1 MPGYNIT
8 MTRYNV
14 TISAGGNEY
23 LFSRI
28 VDAGNIP
35 DAINDAL
42 KRVRFECPWM
52 IPFRP
57 ESIEQ
62 VGPACCGWNKPLTRP
77 GRTPIFRYR
86 VRCLSRFHEDEL
98 AEYYVWATCKEEAV
112 NYVREKIGLN
122 NIKIK
127 AEECNVPDA

>member
-1 MPGYNIT
+1 MPKYK
-8 MTRYNV
+8 V
-14 TISAGGNEY
+14 EISAGRREY
-23 LFSRI
+23 LFSRN
-28 VDAGNIP
+28 VDAENVP

-42 KRVRFECPWM
+42 KQVAFNWPWM

-57 ESIEQ
+57 ESIER
-62 VGPACCGWNKPLTRP
+62 VVPACCGWNKPLTHP
-77 GRTPIFRYR
+77 GSTLVFRYKI
-86 VRCLSRFHEDEL
+86 RCLSRCHDDEL